1 VSWNQTPGHP
11 AWHVR
16 PPRTFPAVETEALSQ
31 RVIQRILIGHLD
43 AMLPEPLADMLERE
57 EAQRVDVCA
66 RLEKPGLGK

>member
-1 VSWNQTPGHP
+1 VK
-11 AWHVR
+11 
-16 PPRTFPAVETEALSQ
+16 TEALSQ